1 MTRYDR
7 QPVEILIEVK
17 ARDQTIHDTHNTV
30 NLSAGGLAFRSE
42 RNFAPGDMVEIRV
55 PFVSPPFEVKAR
67 VAWCKVREN
76 NYEIGV
82 EFLNHDDAFMA
93 HMVEQVCLIEKYK
106 QDILRTEGRLLSPE
120 DAATEWISK
129 YAAQFPGSADAQ

>member
-30 NLSAGGLAFRSE
+30 NLSTGGLAFRSE
-42 RNFAPGDMVEIRV
+42 RKFAPGDMVEIRV
-55 PFVSPPFEVKAR
+55 PLVSPPFEVEAR
-67 VAWCKVREN
+67 VCWCKVREH

-129 YAAQFPGSADAQ
+129 YAAGFPGSEDAQ